1 MWERWGDVQGRK
13 GLCLKQSQVKQVL
26 PPTVSKAHTLPMPLL
41 PGHEAGMST
50 SDVCTQTVE
59 HFGLLG

>member
-13 GLCLKQSQVKQVL
+13 GLGLKQSQVKQVL
-26 PPTVSKAHTLPMPLL
+26 PLTVRKAHTL

-50 SDVCTQTVE
+50 SDICTQAVE